1 MSASELDPHA
11 ILESLGVDE
20 ITSIDPVSGGYD
32 AALWRVEHGP
42 GALVSALRV
51 LPPGREFSARLEV
64 AAMRLAATGG
74 VPVPAIRAE
83 GIWRGWPA
91 QLIAWC
97 PGMTLGQA
105 LESVPDEAE
114 ALGLRF
120 GETQARIHAIE
131 VPDGPSAAVL
141 ERDWIAR
148 VGSDEPAL
156 QTRLRALP
164 VRRCLL
170 HCDFHPLNIMVD
182 NGAISGV
189 LDWNNACA
197 GDPRVDLARTQSIL
211 RLVAIRPSLLSDAG
225 LEALEPFAAGWRAG
239 YEAVA
244 GPPGEMM
251 LFDAWAAVYLIED
264 LASKF
269 GQPGVWL
276 TPDHMR
282 RLRRDAATAK
292 ERAGI
297 RGLQ

>member
-1 MSASELDPHA
+1 MSASELDPRV
-11 ILESLGVDE
+11 ILESLGIDE
-20 ITSIDPVSGGYD
+20 ISSIDPVSGGYD

-42 GALVSALRV
+42 GELVSALRV
-51 LPPGREFSARLEV
+51 LPAGREFSARLEV

-83 GIWRGWPA
+83 GSWRGWPA
-91 QLIAWC
+91 QLMAWC
-97 PGMTLGQA
+97 PSTALGNA
-105 LESVPDEAE
+105 LESAPDEAE

-120 GETQARIHAIE
+120 GETQGRIHAIE
-131 VPDGPSAAVL
+131 VPDDPSATVL

-148 VGSDEPAL
+148 IGSSEVAL
-156 QTRLRALP
+156 QARLRAQP
-164 VRRCLL
+164 SRRCLL

-189 LDWNNACA
+189 LDWSNACA

-225 LEALEPFAAGWRAG
+225 LEALESFASGWRAG

-244 GPPGEMM
+244 GPPGEMT

-264 LASKF
+264 LGPKL
-269 GQPGVWL
+269 GQRGVWL
-276 TPDHMR
+276 TPEHLEQ
-282 RLRRDAATAK
+282 LRHDAAAAK

-297 RGLQ
+297 G